1 MFAKKPSKSGL
12 VGGLLAF
19 VGMSAVAS
27 VLIAAAVTPAIAVT
41 GLTTNSALGVFDE
54 LPEYLK
60 INQLA
65 EKTSIYAKASDG
77 TEVLLAS
84 FYAQNRVTVPLDEIS
99 PYVIDAAIA
108 TEDPRFYEHG
118 GVDLIGTAR
127 AILSNASGGDVQG
140 GSSISQQYVKN
151 ILVQRAEELADPD
164 ARKAAYIAATQTSI
178 ERKLKEMKLAISI
191 ESKYS
196 KDEILNGYLNIA
208 SFGGRTYGIEA
219 AAQYYFGVKAK
230 DLTLAQA
237 ASLIATVNN
246 PNNLRIDYEENIQ
259 ANTDR
264 RNYVLERMLAEGKIT
279 QKEYKAAVA
288 EPVTPVIT
296 PPSTGCQT
304 AGGAAF
310 FCDYVTWVIKNDKAF
325 GATEDERWN
334 NFQRG
339 GYKIMTTL
347 NLDVQAATNAAIDER
362 VAKVVDEGNIA
373 AASVSVE
380 VGTGRILAMG
390 QSKDYSADP
399 EVVATGA
406 NYTSVNYSTD
416 SRYGS
421 STGFPVGSTYKVFT
435 LTEWLK
441 NGHGLNEMVD
451 GKNRIWTGKEFT
463 NSCEG
468 VGDLNNWNLQNFDG
482 RGTGRVWS
490 ALQSLINS
498 WNTNFMMMASKLDL
512 CKIRKTA
519 ESFGVHRA
527 DLKTLTSNPMAVLG
541 SNEIAPLTMAVA
553 AAGFANQGK
562 VCSAIAIDE
571 ITDRNGKKVDPPK
584 SKCNQ
589 AVPANIANT
598 VAYAMSRVIEG
609 SARWASPNDGVPFI
623 SKTGTSDNSEH
634 NWMMGTTTKVS
645 TVSWIGNVTGHV
657 NVGEYVFPPYVF
669 VQGIWRG
676 VMATANSIYGGDA
689 FPAPDPNLMKGKSVT
704 VPAIDGLT
712 LKQAQE
718 LIESVGLTF
727 KDGGEMDSEKPKGT
741 VVKSD
746 PPSGENTAVGAEIT
760 VYTSNQSLVAGPGTT
775 LGMTQAAA
783 TSSLQSGGW
792 VVQVILAPSPTPT
805 PCFSQPPVDNTVNPP
820 VTPAPVPSTCPAP
833 PSPNVGKVIAQDVVG
848 GFVKPGA
855 TVTITVQ
862 Q

>member
-178 ERKLKEMKLAISI
+178 ERKLKEIKLAISI

-196 KDEILNGYLNIA
+196 TYQFLNGYLNIA

-373 AASVSVE
+373 AAS
-380 VGTGRILAMG
+380 R
-390 QSKDYSADP
+390 
-399 EVVATGA
+399 
-406 NYTSVNYSTD
+406 
-416 SRYGS
+416 
-421 STGFPVGSTYKVFT
+421 
-435 LTEWLK
+435 
-441 NGHGLNEMVD
+441 
-451 GKNRIWTGKEFT
+451 
-463 NSCEG
+463 
-468 VGDLNNWNLQNFDG
+468 
-482 RGTGRVWS
+482 
-490 ALQSLINS
+490 
-498 WNTNFMMMASKLDL
+498 
-512 CKIRKTA
+512 
-519 ESFGVHRA
+519 
-527 DLKTLTSNPMAVLG
+527 
-541 SNEIAPLTMAVA
+541 
-553 AAGFANQGK
+553 
-562 VCSAIAIDE
+562 
-571 ITDRNGKKVDPPK
+571 
-584 SKCNQ
+584 
-589 AVPANIANT
+589 
-598 VAYAMSRVIEG
+598 
-609 SARWASPNDGVPFI
+609 
-623 SKTGTSDNSEH
+623 
-634 NWMMGTTTKVS
+634 
-645 TVSWIGNVTGHV
+645 
-657 NVGEYVFPPYVF
+657 
-669 VQGIWRG
+669 
-676 VMATANSIYGGDA
+676 
-689 FPAPDPNLMKGKSVT
+689 
-704 VPAIDGLT
+704 
-712 LKQAQE
+712 
-718 LIESVGLTF
+718 
-727 KDGGEMDSEKPKGT
+727 
-741 VVKSD
+741 
-746 PPSGENTAVGAEIT
+746 
-760 VYTSNQSLVAGPGTT
+760 
-775 LGMTQAAA
+775 
-783 TSSLQSGGW
+783 
-792 VVQVILAPSPTPT
+792 
-805 PCFSQPPVDNTVNPP
+805 
-820 VTPAPVPSTCPAP
+820 
-833 PSPNVGKVIAQDVVG
+833 
-848 GFVKPGA
+848 
-855 TVTITVQ
+855 
-862 Q
+862 

>member
-1 MFAKKPSKSGL
+1 MFAKKPSRSGIM
-12 VGGLLAF
+12 GGLIAF
-19 VGMSAVAS
+19 IGMSAVAS

-41 GLTTNSALGVFDE
+41 SLTTNSALGVFDE

-60 INQLA
+60 INELA
-65 EKTSIYAKASDG
+65 EKTNVYAKASDG
-77 TEVLLAS
+77 SDVLLAS
-84 FYAQNRVTVPLDEIS
+84 FYAQNRITVPLEDIS
-99 PYVIDAAIA
+99 PFVTDAAIA

-127 AILSNASGGDVQG
+127 AIISNASGGNVQG

-151 ILVQRAEELADPD
+151 ILVQRAEEIADPE
-164 ARKAAYIAATQTSI
+164 ARKAAYTAATQTSI

-219 AAQYYFGVKAK
+219 ASEYYYGIKAK

-237 ASLIATVNN
+237 ASLIAIVNQ
-246 PNNLRIDYEENIQ
+246 PNALRIDVPENLEYNQ
-259 ANTDR
+259 QR
-264 RNYVLERMLAEGKIT
+264 RDYVLGRMLAEGKISN
-279 QKEYKAAVA
+279 KEYKAAVA
-288 EPVTPVIT
+288 EPVTPNIT

-325 GATEDERWN
+325 GATEDERWAA
-334 NFQRG
+334 FQRG
-339 GYKIMTTL
+339 GYKIYTTL
-347 NLDVQAATNAAIDER
+347 NMELQAATNTGIDER
-362 VAKVVDEGNIA
+362 VAKVIDEGNIA

-406 NYTSVNYSTD
+406 NFTSVNFNTD
-416 SRYGS
+416 SKYGS

-435 LTEWLK
+435 LAEWLK
-441 NGHGLNEMVD
+441 NGHGLQESVD

-463 NSCEG
+463 NSCEA
-468 VGDLNNWNLQNFDG
+468 VGDLNNWDLQNFNG
-482 RGTGRVWS
+482 RGTGRVWT

-519 ESFGVHRA
+519 ESFLVHRA
-527 DLKTLTSNPMAVLG
+527 DGKTLTSNPMAILG

-553 AAGFANQGK
+553 AAGLANNGK
-562 VCSAIAIDE
+562 VCSAIAIDQ
-571 ITDRNGKKVDPPK
+571 IVDRAGKKIAPPK
-584 SKCNQ
+584 TTCTQ
-589 AVPANIANT
+589 AVAANVAAT
-598 VAYAMSRVIEG
+598 VDYAMQQVIQG
-609 SARWASPNDGVPFI
+609 SAAWASPGDGIPFI

-634 NWMMGTTTKVS
+634 NWMMGSTTKVS
-645 TVSWIGNVTGHV
+645 TVSWIGNVNGHV
-657 NVGEYVFPPYVF
+657 NVGEYVYPPYIF
-669 VQGIWRG
+669 VQGIWKT
-676 VMATANSIYGGDA
+676 VMATANAIYGGGE
-689 FPAPDPNLMKGKSVT
+689 FPAPDPAMMKGKSVS

-712 LKQAQE
+712 LKQAQD

-727 KDGGEMDSEKPKGT
+727 KDGGEMDSEKTKGT
-741 VVKSD
+741 VVKSE
-746 PPSGENTAVGAEIT
+746 PASGEPTNVGAEIT
-760 VYTSNQSLVAGPGTT
+760 VYTSNQTLIAGPGTT
-775 LGMTQAAA
+775 LNMTQAVA
-783 TSSLQSGGW
+783 TSALTAGGW
-792 VVQVILAPSPTPT
+792 VTRVIPAPAPTTDCSYTPAPTPT
-805 PCFSQPPVDNTVNPP
+805 VNPTPSP
-820 VTPAPVPSTCPAP
+820 VQSTCPAP
-833 PSPNVGKVIAQDVVG
+833 NPNQGKVIAQDIVG

-855 TVTITVQ
+855 TITITVQ